1 MAVYTDV
8 SDRQIAEFLAGYDIG
23 DLVFYKGIAEGVEN
37 TNYILQTSQG
47 TFILTLFEK
56 RVKVQDLP
64 FFLNLM
70 AFLAAAGVPCPV
82 PVRNR
87 CGEFLAEL
95 AGRKAAVVSFLQGVS
110 LLRPTNTACEKVGTA
125 LAQLHEAGKR
135 FEMTRA
141 NDFSVAG
148 WRRIMLACGSKLNQ
162 IRPKLAEEIA
172 AEYAYLEAH
181 WPQNLPRGIIH
192 ADLFPDNVFFLE
204 GEITGLIDY
213 YFACTDFFAFDIAI
227 CLNAWCFEA
236 DNSFNITKSKAFLR
250 GYEKVRNLEP
260 AEIAALPILC
270 RGAAL
275 RFLLTRAYDWLNPP
289 QNALVRPKDP
299 LEYRRK
305 LRFHQ
310 QAATPANY
318 GFVS

>member
-8 SDRQIAEFLAGYDIG
+8 SDQQIAEFLAGYDIG
-23 DLVFYKGIAEGVEN
+23 NLVFYKGIAEGVEN
-37 TNYILQTSQG
+37 TNYILQTSQD

-56 RVKVQDLP
+56 RVKAEDLP

-70 AFLAAAGVPCPV
+70 AFLAEAGVPCPV

-87 CGEFLAEL
+87 SGAFLAEL
-95 AGRKAAVVSFLQGVS
+95 ADRKAAVVSFLQGVS
-110 LLRPTNTACEKVGTA
+110 IIRPSNTACEKVGAA
-125 LAQLHEAGKR
+125 LARLHEAGKG
-135 FEMTRA
+135 FEMTRP

-148 WRRIMLACGSKLNQ
+148 WKRAMLACGSDLDE
-162 IRPKLAEEIA
+162 IRPGLAEEIT

-181 WPQNLPRGIIH
+181 WPEDLPKGVIH
-192 ADLFPDNVFFLE
+192 ADLFPDNVFFLD

-236 DNSFNITKSKAFLR
+236 DNSFNITKSRAFLR
-250 GYEKVRNLEP
+250 GYESVRNLDP
-260 AEIAALPILC
+260 AEIAALPILS

-289 QNALVRPKDP
+289 EEALVRPKDP

-310 QAATPANY
+310 QAATPADY